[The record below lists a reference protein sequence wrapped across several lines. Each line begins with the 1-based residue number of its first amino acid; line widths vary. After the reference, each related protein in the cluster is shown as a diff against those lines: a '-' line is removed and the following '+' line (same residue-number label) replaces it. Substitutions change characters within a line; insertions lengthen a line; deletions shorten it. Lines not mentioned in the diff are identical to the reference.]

1 MAAVECGATPEVVSG
16 TVGAGDVGCELS
28 EATRG
33 AVMDA
38 LDVMRSGL
46 RGMHEMLDS
55 AVEGMT
61 AEQFNF
67 RASEGG
73 ISAFFSLW
81 HYVRTEDNI
90 VNFVVQHENTVWLEG
105 GYDERFG
112 LPRTAQG
119 TGMTD
124 EEALA
129 VRIEDVA
136 GWLEY
141 QQGVWAAT
149 DRYLGGL
156 DPTSMESV
164 QVTIRPVGEMSL
176 WQGLWGMCLTHGYRH
191 VGEIEFARGVQGLGG
206 LLI

>member
-1 MAAVECGATPEVVSG
+1 MEVI
-16 TVGAGDVGCELS
+16 
-28 EATRG
+28 
-33 AVMDA
+33 
-38 LDVMRSGL
+38 DVMRNGL
-46 RGMHEMLDS
+46 RNVHGMLDT
-55 AVEGMT
+55 AVDGMT
-61 AEQFNF
+61 ADQLNF
-67 RASEGG
+67 RAAEGG

-90 VNFVVQHENTVWLEG
+90 VNFVVQHRNTVWLEG

-129 VRIEDVA
+129 VRIEDVD

-141 QQGVWAAT
+141 QRGVWAAT
-149 DRYLGGL
+149 DAYLEGL
-156 DPTSMESV
+156 DPASMEEV
-164 QVTIRPVGEMSL
+164 RVVIKPVGEMSL
-176 WQGLWGMCLTHGYRH
+176 WDGLWGMCLSHGYRH

-206 LLI
+206 LTI